1 MADVNS
7 TALVTDLR
15 SGDGPHPA
23 EYPRWEPKYD
33 RMMNSAYDTPE
44 HRSYFKRMRELW
56 ERDPMAHYPRGPV
69 T

>member
-1 MADVNS
+1 MADRNS

-23 EYPRWEPKYD
+23 EWPKWSPKYGY
-33 RMMNSAYDTPE
+33 MMNNAIDTPE
-44 HRSYFKRMRELW
+44 HRAYFKRMRELW
-56 ERDPMAHYPRGPV
+56 DHEPRGPM